1 MSSHSGTTHGS
12 HSHGHAAGARNNKPV
27 YSKVFRW
34 IPPAELLEQ
43 PQTVEVVGTMTDWRR
58 IPLAHD
64 ARTRSWQATLA
75 NIPGNKTH
83 HYMLLLDGKPA
94 QDKNCDGLAMPQG
107 AQEELYAITTPRGP
121 RVFMLFAQTK

>member
-1 MSSHSGTTHGS
+1 MGGGGGNS
-12 HSHGHAAGARNNKPV
+12 KPV

-34 IPPAELLEQ
+34 TPPAELVEQ

-58 IPLAHD
+58 IPLLHD
-64 ARTRSWQATLA
+64 SKTRSWHAMLQ

-107 AQEELYAITTPRGP
+107 AQEELYAISTPRGP

>member
-1 MSSHSGTTHGS
+1 MSSHLGTSHGS
-12 HSHGHAAGARNNKPV
+12 HAQGHGTGARNNKPV

-34 IPPAELLEQ
+34 SPPPELVEQ

-58 IPLAHD
+58 IPLQHD
-64 ARTRSWQATLA
+64 SKTRSWQATLQ

-107 AQEELYAITTPRGP
+107 AQEELYAITTLRGP

>member
-1 MSSHSGTTHGS
+1 
-12 HSHGHAAGARNNKPV
+12 
-27 YSKVFRW
+27 
-34 IPPAELLEQ
+34 
-43 PQTVEVVGTMTDWRR
+43 MTDWRR
-58 IPLAHD
+58 IPLVHD

-107 AQEELYAITTPRGP
+107 GQEELYAIATPRGP

>member
-1 MSSHSGTTHGS
+1 MP
-12 HSHGHAAGARNNKPV
+12 N
-27 YSKVFRW
+27 
-34 IPPAELLEQ
+34 
-43 PQTVEVVGTMTDWRR
+43 TVEVVGTMTEWRR
-58 IPLAHD
+58 ISLEHD
-64 ARTRSWQATLA
+64 PKARSWQVNLQ

-94 QDKNCDGLAMPQG
+94 QDKNCDGLAMPVG

>member
-1 MSSHSGTTHGS
+1 MSSHLGTSQGQ
-12 HSHGHAAGARNNKPV
+12 GRGPGGGAKPV

-34 IPPAELLEQ
+34 TKPADLPEQ

-58 IPLAHD
+58 IPLVLDPKTH
-64 ARTRSWQATLA
+64 SWAATLQ

-94 QDKNCDGLAMPQG
+94 QDRNCDGLAMPQG
-107 AQEELYAITTPRGP
+107 SQEELYAITTPRGP

>member
-1 MSSHSGTTHGS
+1 MSSQLG
-12 HSHGHAAGARNNKPV
+12 AGPKSNKPV

-34 IPPAELLEQ
+34 IPPADLVDK
-43 PQTVEVVGTMTDWRR
+43 PQTVEVVGTMTEWRR
-58 IPLAHD
+58 VPLLND
-64 ARTRSWQATLA
+64 PKTNSWQATLQ

-83 HYMLLLDGKPA
+83 HYMLLLDGKPS

-107 AQEELYAITTPRGP
+107 AQEELYAIATPRGP